1 MYMLMDI
8 CMQLTILAH
17 ITQIISSESSS
28 VLKAGMLQGTNWAI
42 EHASLPLL
50 MFAAFSLF
58 VSTGGILT
66 PKKVFTALSLFNIVQ
81 RGIMLLY
88 IRSVF
93 LLTEAG
99 IAVSRIQVL
108 IV

>member
-1 MYMLMDI
+1 M
-8 CMQLTILAH
+8 
-17 ITQIISSESSS
+17 
-28 VLKAGMLQGTNWAI
+28 LKAGLLQGSTLAI

-50 MFAAFSLF
+50 MFGAFSIF

-66 PKKVFTALSLFNIVQ
+66 PKKVFTSLSLFNLVQ
-81 RGIMLLY
+81 RGIMRLY

-99 IAVSRIQVL
+99 IATSRIQVWAHTNYC
-108 IV
+108 